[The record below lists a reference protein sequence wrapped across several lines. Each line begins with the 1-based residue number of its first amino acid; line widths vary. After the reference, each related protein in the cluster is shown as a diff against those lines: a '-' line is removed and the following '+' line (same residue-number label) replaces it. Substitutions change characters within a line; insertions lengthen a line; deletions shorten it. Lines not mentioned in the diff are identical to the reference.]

1 MKSTQSAGTGP
12 LKRIEL
18 SNGLTLE
25 LYDCSRVVAGDR
37 WHVCLAARI
46 AIPLGDMSAQE
57 GQKTWPGRDELAA
70 LLDDPVVFEQRLERN
85 FIDSGEKNRL
95 LQELCDSFIGGIA
108 GYVSHPQFAA
118 RYVLK
123 VYRRQLDCRRW
134 QPEPKPPE

>member
-1 MKSTQSAGTGP
+1 MGTQFAETVP
-12 LKRIEL
+12 LKRIDL

-46 AIPLGDMSAQE
+46 AIPLGDMPAPE
-57 GQKTWPGRDELAA
+57 DRKTWPGRDELAG
-70 LLDDPVVFEQRLERN
+70 LLGDPVVFEQRLERN
-85 FIDSGEKNRL
+85 FIDSGDKNRL
-95 LQELCDSFIGGIA
+95 LQELCDSFSGSVT

-123 VYRRQLDCRRW
+123 EYRRQLARRHW
-134 QPEPKPPE
+134 QPEPMPPE